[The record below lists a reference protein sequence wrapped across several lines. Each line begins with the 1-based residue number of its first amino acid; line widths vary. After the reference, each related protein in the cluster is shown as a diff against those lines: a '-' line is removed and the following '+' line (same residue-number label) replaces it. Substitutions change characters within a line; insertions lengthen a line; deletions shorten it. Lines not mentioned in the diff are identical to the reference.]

1 MHRII
6 MATKRKQW
14 AADSMMQACNAVK
27 NEQMGLRE
35 AAHKYNI
42 PVETLR
48 RQTTGTVSLNCKP
61 GPQTTGTVS
70 LNCRPGPQTTG
81 TVSLNCR
88 PGPQTTGTVSLN
100 CRPGPQTTG
109 TVSLNCRPGPQTTG
123 TVSLNC
129 RPGPQT
135 TGTVSLNYRP
145 GPRTVLTTEEE
156 ARLAQYQGWSQA
168 LGTSRLNWNCLSR
181 IMNCSFSYISG
192 NTI

>member
-1 MHRII
+1 
-6 MATKRKQW
+6 
-14 AADSMMQACNAVK
+14 MMQVCNAVK

-48 RQTTGTVSLNCKP
+48 R
-61 GPQTTGTVS
+61 
-70 LNCRPGPQTTG
+70 R
-81 TVSLNCR
+81 
-88 PGPQTTGTVSLN
+88 
-100 CRPGPQTTG
+100 
-109 TVSLNCRPGPQTTG
+109 TTG

-156 ARLAQYQGWSQA
+156 AKLAQYQGWSQA
-168 LGTSRLNWNCLSR
+168 LGTSRRNWNCLSR
-181 IMNCSFSYISG
+181 IINCLLSCISG